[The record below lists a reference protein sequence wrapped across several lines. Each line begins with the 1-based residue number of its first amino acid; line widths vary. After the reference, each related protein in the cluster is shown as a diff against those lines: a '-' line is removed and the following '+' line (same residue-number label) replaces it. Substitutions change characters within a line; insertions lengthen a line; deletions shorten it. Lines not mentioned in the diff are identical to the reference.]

1 VSGHPVVG
9 FVGNC
14 QAELLSRAFR
24 AAAPGCETLYW
35 FCDEAG
41 EAAAADAARCDIVVL
56 QDIQNVEDWSLYDR
70 VGPAARIV
78 RIPFL
83 RFAAPWPYDDFN
95 GLRDLAAR
103 AQDDPSRHTVT
114 YYDSV
119 LAKLRKL
126 ISDPE
131 ARLEAYRRLDT
142 PQIVDPL
149 RVLDFEARRLVAM
162 DEKYG
167 VAIGADILAHF
178 RARPLFYSVNR
189 PCGELLAGVLTLIG
203 RETGLALGPSRG
215 VDLDEL
221 QAIECPVHPRVAETL
236 GLSWATPD
244 RRYARDGSTYTF
256 EQHARDYIRRYG

>member
-14 QAELLSRAFR
+14 QSELLSRAFR
-24 AAAPGCETLYW
+24 AAAPGCETVYR
-35 FCDEAG
+35 FYDEAG
-41 EAAAADAARCDIVVL
+41 EAAVADVARCDILVL
-56 QDIQNVEDWSLYDR
+56 QDIQNVEDWALYDR
-70 VGPAARIV
+70 VGPGARIV

-95 GLRDLAAR
+95 GARDLGAR
-103 AQDDPSRHTVT
+103 AQDDPSLHTVT

-126 ISDPE
+126 VSEPE
-131 ARLEAYRRLDT
+131 ARLAAYRRLDA

-149 RVLDFEARRLVAM
+149 RVLDFEARRLIAM

-167 VAIGADILAHF
+167 VAIGADILARF
-178 RARPLFYSVNR
+178 RARPLFYTVNR
-189 PCGELLAGVLTLIG
+189 PCGELLAGVLALIG
-203 RETGLALGPSRG
+203 RETRLALGPPRG

-221 QAIECPVHPRVAETL
+221 EAIECPVHPRVAETL
-236 GLSWATPD
+236 GIPWATPD

-256 EQHARDYIRRYG
+256 EEHARDYIRRYG

>member
-1 VSGHPVVG
+1 MSGHPVVG

-24 AAAPGCETLYW
+24 AAALGCETVYR
-35 FCDEAG
+35 FYDEAG
-41 EAAAADAARCDIVVL
+41 EAAAADAARCDILVL
-56 QDIQNVEDWSLYDR
+56 QDIQNVEDWLLYDR

-83 RFAAPWPYDDFN
+83 RFAALWPYDDFN
-95 GLRDLAAR
+95 GPRDLAAR
-103 AQDDPSRHTVT
+103 AQDHPSRHTVT

-119 LAKLRKL
+119 LAKLRRFV
-126 ISDPE
+126 SDPE
-131 ARLEAYRRLDT
+131 ARIAAYRRLDA

-167 VAIGADILAHF
+167 VAIGAAILADF
-178 RARPLFYSVNR
+178 CTRQLFFTVNR
-189 PCGELLAGVLTLIG
+189 PCGELLAGVLALIG
-203 RETGLALGPSRG
+203 RETGLALGPPRG

-221 QAIECPVHPRVAETL
+221 AAIECPVHPRVAEKL
-236 GLSWATPD
+236 GVSWATPD

-256 EQHARDYIRRYG
+256 EEHARDYIRRYG

>member
-14 QAELLSRAFR
+14 QAELLSRAFQ
-24 AAAPGCETLYW
+24 AAAPGSETVYW
-35 FCDEAG
+35 FYDEAG

-56 QDIQNVEDWSLYDR
+56 QDIQNVEDWSLYDS

-78 RIPFL
+78 RIPFM
-83 RFAAPWPYDDFN
+83 RFAALWPYDDFN
-95 GLRDLAAR
+95 GPRDLAAR
-103 AQDDPSRHTVT
+103 AQDDRSQHTVT

-119 LAKLRKL
+119 LAKLRKFV
-126 ISDPE
+126 SDPE
-131 ARLEAYRRLDT
+131 ARIAAYRRLDA

-167 VAIGADILAHF
+167 VVIGAGILAHF
-178 RARPLFYSVNR
+178 RERPLFYTVNR
-189 PCGELLAGVLTLIG
+189 PCGELLAGVLALIG
-203 RETGLALGPSRG
+203 RETGLALGPPHG
-215 VDLDEL
+215 VDLDQL
-221 QAIECPVHPRVAETL
+221 AAIECPVHPRVAEKL

-256 EQHARDYIRRYG
+256 EEHARDYIRRYG